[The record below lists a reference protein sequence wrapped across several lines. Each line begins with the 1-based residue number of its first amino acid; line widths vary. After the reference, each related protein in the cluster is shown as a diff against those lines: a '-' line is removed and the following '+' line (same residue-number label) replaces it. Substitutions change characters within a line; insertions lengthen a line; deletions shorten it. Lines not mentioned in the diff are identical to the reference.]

1 MTTNKGET
9 KMKITERIN
18 KIDGVIGS
26 SYYIN
31 ESKLV
36 VTIEREKIEAIKVKV
51 SDLIGRLMLF
61 DSIQTIE
68 YLYSY

>member
-1 MTTNKGET
+1 
-9 KMKITERIN
+9 MKITERIN

-26 SYYIN
+26 SYYMN